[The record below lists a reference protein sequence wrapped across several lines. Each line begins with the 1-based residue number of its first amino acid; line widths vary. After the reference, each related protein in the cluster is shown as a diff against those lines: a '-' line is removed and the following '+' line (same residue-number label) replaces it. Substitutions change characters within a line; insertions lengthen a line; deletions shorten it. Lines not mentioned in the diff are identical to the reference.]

1 MTSEVVVAACVA
13 VEASRRLRATVTI
26 PGVTAGTAALMQ
38 RERRGGGAGGGAH
51 EGWSLSGPCGDE
63 GRERRGGGGG
73 GGGGGR
79 GSGMDCEKADL
90 NSS

>member
-1 MTSEVVVAACVA
+1 
-13 VEASRRLRATVTI
+13 
-26 PGVTAGTAALMQ
+26 MQ

-73 GGGGGR
+73 GGGGGV
-79 GSGMDCEKADL
+79 GGEMDCEKADL